1 MRPLATLRTLALAAA
16 LGLCA
21 PAAASAAEQL
31 AGLTEDNQ
39 ILLFRSDSPGN
50 LQGALTVSGLQ
61 TGETLVGIGWADGIG
76 RMYGLGSTN
85 RVYIINPVTG
95 AATPVSN
102 TPFSPPLNG
111 ASFAFAIDPSSQQA
125 RSYSSTEQ
133 NLRISM
139 VNGQVAGVDSP
150 YAYDPSD
157 PGTGSTPVLAALAY
171 TTPPTSG
178 GAASMYG
185 IDTGRDALVTA
196 PTQAALVRSIGE
208 LGVPAEGAAGLT
220 ITRSGTALA
229 SLRPGADEMPRL
241 YTVDLSTGAASPI
254 STDSQRATIAY
265 RSSSSATA
273 DTPIVS
279 LTSLGEAP
287 DDTSDPRVV
296 VAVTTNPRA
305 TTLIRRGLPFT
316 VSCNEACSVSATLR
330 VGRQRQREVTGQVHA
345 TAGWV
350 RLTSRMSA
358 ATRTLLRRDA
368 TQGFSLRVTVTDA
381 AGNRTNVTT
390 NGATR

>member
-50 LQGALTVSGLQ
+50 LQGAITVSGLQ
-61 TGETLVGIGWADGIG
+61 TGETLVGIGWLDSTG
-76 RMYGLGSTN
+76 RLYGLGSTN
-85 RVYIINPVTG
+85 RVYVINPLTG
-95 AATPVSN
+95 AATPLSN

-111 ASFAFAIDPSSQQA
+111 ATFAFAIDPWSQQA
-125 RSYSSTEQ
+125 RSYSSTAQ
-133 NLRISM
+133 NLRIS
-139 VNGQVAGVDSP
+139 VINGQVAGVDP
-150 YAYDPSD
+150 PFAYDPSD
-157 PGTGSTPVLAALAY
+157 PGTGTTPVLAALAY
-171 TTPPTSG
+171 TTPPTGG
-178 GAASMYG
+178 GAASLYG
-185 IDTGRDALVTA
+185 IDTARDALVTA
-196 PTQAALVRSIGE
+196 PTFAALVRSIGE
-208 LGVPAEGAAGLT
+208 LGVPAEGPAGLT
-220 ITRSGTALA
+220 LTRSGTAFA
-229 SLRPGADEMPRL
+229 ALRPGTDEMPRL
-241 YTVDLSTGAASPI
+241 YTVDLSTGAASPV
-254 STDSQRATIAY
+254 SNDSQRATIAY
-265 RSSSSATA
+265 RTSSSATA
-273 DTPIVS
+273 DTPIIS
-279 LTSLGEAP
+279 LTSFGEVP
-287 DDTSDPRVV
+287 DDTSDPRAV

-330 VGRQRQREVTGQVHA
+330 VGRQRQTAVTGQVLA

-350 RLTSRMSA
+350 RLTSRMNS

-381 AGNRTNVTT
+381 AGNRTNITT